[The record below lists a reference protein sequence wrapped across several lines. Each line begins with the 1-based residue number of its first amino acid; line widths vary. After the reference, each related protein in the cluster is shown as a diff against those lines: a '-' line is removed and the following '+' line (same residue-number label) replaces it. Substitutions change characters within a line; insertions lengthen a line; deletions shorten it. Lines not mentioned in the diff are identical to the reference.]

1 MSRIRADKFV
11 NSGATGAPQ
20 LTFGAEVVAG
30 VGLTGAGGINITGV
44 ATAANFVGN
53 VTGNTSGTAGGLTGT
68 PDIAVRNITG
78 VGATFTGVLTYEDV
92 TNIDSVGI
100 VTARTGIK
108 VLAGG
113 INAVGVVTAT
123 SFSGDGSNL
132 SGVESGVANFVA
144 SGAIANGQTVVIN
157 TDGTVGIVTS
167 SSSATPSIGSPVSFE
182 KSNILYTS
190 VVYDTLNNKVVIA
203 YKDISNGG
211 NGTAIVG
218 TVEGSSITFGDSIVF
233 ADATTNYVS
242 AVYDSTNNKV
252 VIAYQDNGNSSY
264 GTAIVGTVSGTSITF
279 GTEVVF
285 ESANTQFIKSTY
297 DSTNGK
303 VVIAYHD
310 QGNSSYGT
318 AIVGTVSGTSISFG
332 TAVVFESTTMG
343 NHISSTYDSTNQRVV
358 IAYLASNDGHAVVGT
373 VSGTSI
379 SFGTPVT
386 FDTDSSSSISAVY
399 DSTNN
404 RVVIFY
410 NDAGNSYYGTAIVGT
425 VSGTSISFGTAVA
438 FNSYNTNPYATF
450 NPSIGKIVVA
460 YTQNSAPTITG
471 VRIGTVSGTTISF
484 GSAIVMYPVSFPGE
498 MGTAYDPDTNQVVMA
513 YFDYAYGNSGRCQ
526 IFSDKTVTTN
536 LTTENYIGIAA
547 EAISNGATGKI
558 NVVGGINSGQSG
570 LTTSQTYFV
579 ARDGSINEYI
589 DTTPPVVAGTS
600 ISNTK
605 ILIR

>member
-1 MSRIRADKFV
+1 MSRIRANKFV
-11 NSGATGAPQ
+11 NSSATGAPQ
-20 LTFGAEVVAG
+20 LTFGAEVP
-30 VGLTGAGGINITGV
+30 VGYGITGAGGINIAGV
-44 ATAANFVGN
+44 ATAASFVGN
-53 VTGNTSGTAGGLTGT
+53 VTGNASGTAGGLTGT

-78 VGATFTGVLTYEDV
+78 VAATFTGVLTYEDV

-123 SFSGDGSNL
+123 SFSGNGSNL
-132 SGVESGVANFVA
+132 SGVDSGVANFVA

-190 VVYDTLNNKVVIA
+190 AVYDTLNNKVVIA
-203 YKDISNGG
+203 YKDSGNGG

-252 VIAYQDNGNSSY
+252 VIVYQDNGNSNY

-285 ESANTQFIKSTY
+285 ESANSTY
-297 DSTNGK
+297 DKITFDSTNGK
-303 VVIAYHD
+303 VVIAYAD
-310 QGNSSYGT
+310 NGNSNYGT

-332 TAVVFESTTMG
+332 TAVVFESA
-343 NHISSTYDSTNQRVV
+343 STAQC
-358 IAYLASNDGHAVVGT
+358 A
-373 VSGTSI
+373 
-379 SFGTPVT
+379 
-386 FDTDSSSSISAVY
+386 AVY
-399 DSTNN
+399 DSTSD
-404 RVVIFY
+404 RVVISY
-410 NDAGNSYYGTAIVGT
+410 QDGGNSYYGTAIVGT
-425 VSGTSISFGTAVA
+425 VSGTSISFGTAVVY
-438 FNSYNTNPYATF
+438 NSRNNNAYSIAYNS
-450 NPSIGKIVVA
+450 SINKIVIP
-460 YTQNSAPTITG
+460 YSYSGGTDKTG
-471 VRIGTVSGTTISF
+471 VIIGTVSGTSISF
-484 GSAIVMYPVSFPGE
+484 GSPIVMYPATSPAK
-498 MGTAYDPDTNQVVMA
+498 MATAYDPDTNQVVIA
-513 YFDYAYGNSGRCQ
+513 YNDAAYDNSGRCQ
-526 IFSDKTVTTN
+526 IFSDKTITTN
-536 LTTENYIGIAA
+536 LTVGNYIGIAA

-558 NVVGGINSGQSG
+558 NVVGGTNSGQSG
-570 LTTSQTYFV
+570 LTTSQTYFI

-589 DTTPPVVAGTS
+589 DTTPPIVAGTS
-600 ISNTK
+600 ISSTK
-605 ILIR
+605 LLIWKSYAR